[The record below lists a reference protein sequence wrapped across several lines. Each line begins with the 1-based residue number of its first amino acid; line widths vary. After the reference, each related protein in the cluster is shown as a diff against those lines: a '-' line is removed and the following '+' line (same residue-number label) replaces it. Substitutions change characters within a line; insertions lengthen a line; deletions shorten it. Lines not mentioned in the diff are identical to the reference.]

1 MQILVDLKDEIRDG
15 IPFVGLEPSCTAVFR
30 DELKNLLPDN
40 IDAKRLSEQSFIFSE
55 FLEKIANY
63 TPPVF
68 HKTALIQGHC
78 HHKSIFKM
86 DSESSLLKKMG
97 MNFKILDSG
106 CCGMAG
112 GFGFEKNHYDISM
125 KAGERILLPAVREA
139 DPATVIIANGFSC
152 REQIK
157 QGTGRIAM
165 HLSQIISAALAEEKK
180 SAGQKMERG
189 KIVGNEI
196 MTRDYVD
203 YRLGRD
209 KPQAQ
214 ELNT

>member
-1 MQILVDLKDEIRDG
+1 
-15 IPFVGLEPSCTAVFR
+15 
-30 DELKNLLPDN
+30 
-40 IDAKRLSEQSFIFSE
+40 
-55 FLEKIANY
+55 
-63 TPPVF
+63 
-68 HKTALIQGHC
+68 
-78 HHKSIFKM
+78 
-86 DSESSLLKKMG
+86 MG